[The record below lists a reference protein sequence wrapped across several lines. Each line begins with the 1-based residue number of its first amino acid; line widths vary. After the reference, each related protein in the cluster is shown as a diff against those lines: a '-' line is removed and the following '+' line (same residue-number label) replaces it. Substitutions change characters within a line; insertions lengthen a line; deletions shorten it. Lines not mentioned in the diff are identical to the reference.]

1 MPTDPEQKTYNQSYY
16 ERNKAD
22 ILRKRKLKYRKDKEY
37 RERLRESA
45 RDSYAR
51 RQEEDG
57 KDVYQFGTPVRGSSI
72 VQRDGQFYYS
82 AAYAAKRA
90 GVSQQT
96 IRRWEKEGVIPEPM
110 KEEGGRRW
118 RWFTPYQVVLLKRL
132 KNYYRMT
139 RKEKTAAALYV
150 RQRWEIDYADEIE
163 KRDQKKYKEATGEG
177 EVPGIDDNRIADILG
192 ADNGETGGN

>member
-16 ERNKAD
+16 ERNKDA
-22 ILRKRKLKYRKDKEY
+22 ILRKRKKRYRKDKDY

-45 RDSYAR
+45 RDGYAR
-51 RQEEDG
+51 RREESG
-57 KDVYQFGTPVRGSSI
+57 KEVYQFGVPVRGSSI
-72 VQRDGQFYYS
+72 VQKDGQFYYS

-96 IRRWEKEGVIPEPM
+96 IRRWEKESVIPSPV
-110 KEEGGRRW
+110 KEEGGRGW

-132 KNYYRMT
+132 KDYYRMT

-150 RQRWEIDYADEIE
+150 RQRWGIDYADEVE
-163 KRDQKKYKEATGEG
+163 KRDQKKYEETSGEG
-177 EVPGIDDNRIADILG
+177 KVGGIDNNRIADILG
-192 ADNGETGGN
+192 SDD